1 MSEIDEVLKDAFNE
15 MRFPIS
21 TIVKVADELASL
33 RKQVND
39 LQAKLDE
46 VNKTFEL
53 YRATINQVF

>member
-1 MSEIDEVLKDAFNE
+1 LGKGEDKMSEIDEVLKDAFDE

-21 TIVKVADELASL
+21 TIVKAADELTSL

-53 YRATINQVF
+53 Y